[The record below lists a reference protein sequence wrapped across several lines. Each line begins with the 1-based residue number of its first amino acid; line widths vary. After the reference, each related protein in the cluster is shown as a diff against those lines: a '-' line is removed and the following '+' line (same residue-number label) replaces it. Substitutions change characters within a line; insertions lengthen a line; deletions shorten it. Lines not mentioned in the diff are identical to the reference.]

1 MKVKRFLLLF
11 LCAVMLFSMVACSG
25 ETTSKSAESA
35 DASASSTA
43 STEPSSADASEAQSN
58 TGYSQGQIVSTEP
71 TGIVSSK
78 DSMIVV
84 VPADPGSLDPHDSV
98 TQNKHQSTRQIYETL
113 VVYDDDGNLIPWL
126 AESWEYADD
135 CTINFKLREG
145 VKFHNGDELK
155 ASDVIFTLNRLV
167 KDNTVAAMQVNK
179 VDFSKTVATGDYT
192 FTLVTF
198 EPYAIQVAML
208 ENPLC
213 GIISERAYTESNG
226 DFFKAPVGTGPY
238 KVVQY
243 NSGDSLILEG
253 FDDYWI
259 KGQPYVKNVTLRY
272 ISDASS
278 RVIEAESGNADIV
291 YEITATN
298 VDRVRAD
305 ENINLVSAM
314 GANTSYLYMNQAKT
328 PFENEL
334 VREAV
339 WYAVDIDQAVEVAYG
354 SFGARATGVISP
366 GIDGR
371 HPDMSAYFPTRDV
384 EKAKE
389 LLAEAGYPDGFETS
403 ISCNSSDQQRK
414 DFCEVVQAQLAE
426 VGITLKIDVMDSTQ
440 WASSLAAGEG
450 YMTIYGLTASTGE
463 AGRVLFRWLPDT
475 SEWPISSWDN
485 QEYYDLINKA
495 LATTD
500 TQERNE
506 LYYRCQEMLMEN
518 HVVLPVWHKELNAA
532 CQLDVRGFRITP
544 SYEQH
549 YLQFV
554 YFE

>member
-1 MKVKRFLLLF
+1 MKLKKKNLLLLA
-11 LCAVMLFSMVACSG
+11 LCAALLFSCVACNQ
-25 ETTSKSAESA
+25 
-35 DASASSTA
+35 
-43 STEPSSADASEAQSN
+43 EPSSTEQGSSATTEPDEEIVD
-58 TGYSQGQIVSTEP
+58 TGYVNDMIVSSEP

-84 VPADPGSLDPHDSV
+84 VPADPGSLDPHDNV

-113 VVYDDDGNLIPWL
+113 VVYDDNGNLIPWL
-126 AESWEYADD
+126 AESWEYEDD
-135 CTINFKLREG
+135 CTINFKIREG

-179 VDFSKTVATGDYT
+179 VDFSKTLATGDYT
-192 FTLVTF
+192 FTLVTY

-226 DFFKAPVGTGPY
+226 NFFEAPIGTGPY
-238 KVVQY
+238 KVVEY
-243 NSGDSLILEG
+243 NSGDSLVLEG

-259 KGQPYVKNVTLRY
+259 EGQPYVKNLTLRY
-272 ISDASS
+272 ITDASA

-314 GANTSYLYMNQAKT
+314 GANTSYLYINQAKE
-328 PFENEL
+328 PFNNAL
-334 VREAV
+334 VRQAV
-339 WYAVDIDQAVEVAYG
+339 WYAVDIKQAVEVAYG
-354 SFGARATGVISP
+354 SFGELATGIISP

-371 HPDMSAYFPTRDV
+371 HPDMSAYFPTRDI

-414 DFCEVVQAQLAE
+414 DFCEVIQSQLSE
-426 VGITLKIDVMDSTQ
+426 VGINVRIDVMDSTT
-440 WASSLAAGEG
+440 WSSSLAAGEG

-463 AGRVLFRWLPDT
+463 AGRTLFRWLPDT
-475 SEWPISSWDN
+475 SEWPLTSWDS

-495 LATTD
+495 LVTTD
-500 TQERNE
+500 RDARNE
-506 LYYRCQEMLMEN
+506 LYYQCQEMLMEN
-518 HVVLPVWHKELNAA
+518 YVVLPVWHKELNAA
-532 CQLDVRGFRITP
+532 CQLNVKGFRITP

>member
-1 MKVKRFLLLF
+1 MKKYMNRVTAAALGV
-11 LCAVMLFSMVACSG
+11 VMVFSMTACSG
-25 ETTSKSAESA
+25 KDAPLQSPTESA
-35 DASASSTA
+35 TA
-43 STEPSSADASEAQSN
+43 QAEAEAETEAPKADTGYAGETGMIVSAD
-58 TGYSQGQIVSTEP
+58 P
-71 TGIVSSK
+71 TGIKSSR
-78 DSMIVV
+78 DSMTVV
-84 VPADPGSLDPHDSV
+84 ISADPGSLDPHDSV

-113 VVYDDDGNLIPWL
+113 VVYDDNGELIPWL
-126 AESWEYADD
+126 AESWEYEDD

-145 VKFHNGDELK
+145 VKFHNGDEMK
-155 ASDVIFTLNRLV
+155 ASDVMFTLKRLV
-167 KDNTVAAMQVNK
+167 DDNTVAAMQVNK
-179 VDFSKTVATGDYT
+179 VDFSKSEVTGDYT
-192 FTLVTF
+192 FKLVTF

-213 GIISERAYTESNG
+213 GIISERSYQESGG

-238 KVVQY
+238 KVVKY
-243 NSGDSLILEG
+243 SAGDSLILEG

-259 KGQPYVKNVTLRY
+259 EGQPYVKNLTIRY
-272 ISDASS
+272 ISDSSS
-278 RVIEAESGNADIV
+278 RVIEAESGGADIV

-298 VDRVRAD
+298 VDRVRAN

-314 GANTSYLYMNQAKT
+314 GANTSYLYMNMAKE
-328 PFENEL
+328 PFDDER

-339 WYAVDIDQAVEVAYG
+339 WLAVDINQAVEVAYG
-354 SFGARATGVISP
+354 NFGELATGIISP

-371 HPDMSAYFPTRDV
+371 HPDMSSFFPTRDL
-384 EKAKE
+384 EKAKA

-403 ISCNSSDQQRK
+403 ISCNSNDQQRK
-414 DFCEVVQAQLAE
+414 DFCEVIQAQLSE
-426 VGITLKIDVMDSTQ
+426 VGIKVNIDVMDSTQ

-463 AGRVLFRWLPDT
+463 AGRTLFRWLPDT
-475 SEWPISSWDN
+475 SEWPISSWEN

-500 TQERNE
+500 HDERNE
-506 LYYRCQEMLMEN
+506 LYYKCQEMLMEN
-518 HVVLPVWHKELNAA
+518 HVVLPAWHKELNAA
-532 CQLDVRGFRITP
+532 CQPDVRGFRITP

>member
-1 MKVKRFLLLF
+1 MMKRYMRRALALSLS
-11 LCAVMLFSMVACSG
+11 AVMALSMAACSKNEPQPQATEG
-25 ETTSKSAESA
+25 SGAAASQAPAETEAEKI
-35 DASASSTA
+35 DTGY
-43 STEPSSADASEAQSN
+43 ASES
-58 TGYSQGQIVSTEP
+58 GMIVSTEP

-78 DSMIVV
+78 DSMTVG

-113 VVYDDDGNLIPWL
+113 VVYDDKGELIPWL
-126 AESWEYADD
+126 AESWEYPDE
-135 CTINFKLREG
+135 CTINFKIREG

-155 ASDVIFTLNRLV
+155 ASDVVFTLKRLV
-167 KDNTVAAMQVNK
+167 DDNTVAAMQVNK
-179 VDFSKTVATGDYT
+179 VDFSKTKVTGDYT

-213 GIISERAYTESNG
+213 GIISERSYNESGG
-226 DFFKAPVGTGPY
+226 DFLKAPIGTGPY
-238 KVVQY
+238 EVVKY
-243 NSGDSLILEG
+243 TAGDSLVLKG

-259 KGQPYVKNVTLRY
+259 EGQPYVKNVTLRY
-272 ISDASS
+272 ITDSSS
-278 RVIEAESGNADIV
+278 RVIEAESGGADIV

-298 VDRVRAD
+298 VDRVRAN
-305 ENINLVSAM
+305 EAINLVSAM
-314 GANTSYLYMNQAKT
+314 GANTSYLYMNQAQK
-328 PFENEL
+328 PFEDER
-334 VREAV
+334 VRQAV
-339 WYAVDIDQAVEVAYG
+339 WLAVDIKQAVDVAYG
-354 SFGARATGVISP
+354 SFGELGTGIISP

-371 HPDMSAYFPTRDV
+371 HPDMSKYFPERDL
-384 EKAKE
+384 EKAKA

-414 DFCEVVQAQLAE
+414 DFCEVVQAQLSE
-426 VGITLKIDVMDSTQ
+426 VGIKVSIDVMDSTT
-440 WASSLAAGEG
+440 WSSSLAAGEG
-450 YMTIYGLTASTGE
+450 FMTIYGLTASTGE

-475 SEWPISSWDN
+475 SEWPLTSWEN

-500 TQERNE
+500 HDARNE

-518 HVVLPVWHKELNAA
+518 YVVLPVWHKELNAA